1 MNGRDLLRVTLRNL
15 NVSRTE
21 MVKVR
26 DISEKKKNTW
36 EDENR
41 HVRNIEY

>member
-26 DISEKKKNTW
+26 DISHKKHTW